1 MIKYAFAKVNLA
13 LDILGKDENGYHPVQ
28 SIMQQIPLMDEIM
41 ISQEEG
47 DGKFNVRFRGDEA
60 KLIDPAHNTVA
71 EAIKAL
77 NKNWEFKHN
86 YDIIVDKI
94 IPLGAG
100 LGGGSSNAAAII
112 TALNSL
118 EIMKLSPDEMREIGA
133 EIGMDVPYFIENE
146 TAYATHYGEKIKI
159 LPRLLLL
166 SGWTE
171 KFKILVIPQM
181 RKSTKLMYNKVDLS
195 QCGANIEQTKKILTS
210 IESNSTKDVFENIH
224 NDFEN
229 FAGAGF
235 EEIKSKLLE
244 NGADHVM
251 LCGSGTAVFALSN
264 NPFDLEALSQAL
276 PNQRILNLIR

>member
-1 MIKYAFAKVNLA
+1 MIKYAFAKINLA
-13 LDILGKDENGYHPVQ
+13 LDIIGKDDNGYHYIQ
-28 SIMQQIPLMDEIM
+28 SVMQQIPVMDQIM

-47 DGKFNVRFRGDEA
+47 DGKFNVRFIGDEA
-60 KLIDPAHNTVA
+60 KLIDPKNNTVT

-77 NKNWEFKHN
+77 NKNWSFKHN

-100 LGGGSSNAAAII
+100 LGGGSSDAAAII

-118 EIMKLSPDEMREIGA
+118 EIMKLSLDEMREIGA
-133 EIGMDVPYFIENE
+133 GIGMDVPYFIENE
-146 TAYATHYGEKIKI
+146 TAYATHYGEQIKI
-159 LPRLLLL
+159 LPRLSRL

-171 KFKILVIPQM
+171 KYKLLVIPQL
-181 RKSTKLMYNKVDLS
+181 RKSTKLMYGKVDLS
-195 QCGANIEQTKKILTS
+195 RCGANIKQTEKILAS
-210 IESNSTKDVFENIH
+210 IESNSTQHVFENLH

-235 EEIKSKLLE
+235 TEIKSKLLE
-244 NGADHVM
+244 NGASHAI

-264 NPFDLEALSQAL
+264 NPFDLKALSRAL